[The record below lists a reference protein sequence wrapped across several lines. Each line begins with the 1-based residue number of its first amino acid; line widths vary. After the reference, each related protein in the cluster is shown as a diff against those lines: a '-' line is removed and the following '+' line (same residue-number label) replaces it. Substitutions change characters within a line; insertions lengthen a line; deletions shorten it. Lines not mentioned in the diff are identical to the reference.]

1 MTKIRDMNVGILVGR
16 FQPLHKGHVKA
27 IEFARNNSEK
37 LFVIVG
43 SAEKSNQKRNPFSFE
58 ERKKMIDLALKE
70 RKLQDNISIVPIN
83 DAKNHT
89 EWIESIKNAIGEYNL
104 EFRDKNGGIIYPEE
118 TIRMIY
124 SGAPQLIDP
133 SSIRLSSESGDIN
146 LGLDVKEV
154 INRAEISI
162 MELSPENS
170 FVVGSFSPENPPKA
184 LIFSIDVDKRER

>member
-1 MTKIRDMNVGILVGR
+1 MTKIRDMKVGILVGR

-89 EWIESIKNAIGEYNL
+89 EWIKSIKNAIGEYNL
-104 EFRDKNGGIIYPEE
+104 IFTNDELTEKLF
-118 TIRMIY
+118 
-124 SGAPQLIDP
+124 
-133 SSIRLSSESGDIN
+133 
-146 LGLDVKEV
+146 KEDGTKV
-154 INRAEISI
+154 LNVSLQDRN
-162 MELSPENS
+162 ELSATEVRKRLELDKEWESLVTPEIAQYLTEINA
-170 FVVGSFSPENPPKA
+170 VERMK
-184 LIFSIDVDKRER
+184 SII